1 MHYKRLHHS
10 YQLEKD
16 FPALK
21 ADDNHSLKKWNTVQA
36 RTTNQWNTMNV
47 LEADKS
53 FEGINKKLSESL
65 HSNKRVENEV
75 DQLKADSKIVTHDT
89 QLHQA
94 ALIDIITIM
103 KDFIQQ
109 FASPSLTSNRLDR
122 MSLMPVAQE
131 FYNRFHIASISLND
145 GFQLNSKVVDPFSVD
160 DCDVLQSNQCS
171 PLLSNTIDKSISNKP
186 KSSNTRNAK

>member
-1 MHYKRLHHS
+1 
-10 YQLEKD
+10 
-16 FPALK
+16 
-21 ADDNHSLKKWNTVQA
+21 
-36 RTTNQWNTMNV
+36 MNI

-53 FEGINKKLSESL
+53 FDGINKKLSEL
-65 HSNKRVENEV
+65 LDSNKRVEDKV
-75 DQLKADSKIVTHDT
+75 DQLKANSKIVTLNT

-94 ALIDIITIM
+94 ALIDIITINSM

-109 FASPSLTSNRLDR
+109 FVSPSLTSTRLDR

-131 FYNRFHIASISLND
+131 FYNYFHIASINLND
-145 GFQLNSKVVDPFSVD
+145 GFQLNRKVAVASSVD
-160 DCDVLQSNQCS
+160 DCVVLQSNRCS

>member
-1 MHYKRLHHS
+1 
-10 YQLEKD
+10 
-16 FPALK
+16 
-21 ADDNHSLKKWNTVQA
+21 
-36 RTTNQWNTMNV
+36 MNV

-53 FEGINKKLSESL
+53 FDGINKKLSEL
-65 HSNKRVENEV
+65 LDGNKRVENKL
-75 DQLKADSKIVTHDT
+75 DQLKADSRIVTLDT

-94 ALIDIITIM
+94 ALTNIITIM

-109 FASPSLTSNRLDR
+109 VVSPSLTSSRLDR

-145 GFQLNSKVVDPFSVD
+145 GFQLNRKVVIASSVD
-160 DCDVLQSNQCS
+160 DCVVRQSNQCS